1 MKNKIKTM
9 ALLAAILLL
18 SACDKQDVASPDA
31 SKTREVTFKINAL
44 ESGGQT
50 PMRAPTRA
58 IAAPTYLLVL
68 DEFGGSIVAGN
79 TVERTTDALENLTLS
94 LTYGQHTLYF
104 VAAKNCYD
112 SYNTT
117 AMTATWT
124 GNADHKLNYV
134 WATKVVLDVNENTP
148 ANQAVTLALAV
159 AQVQVQCNDAFP
171 ANTGNMA
178 VTAETGSW
186 TLNLR
191 TLQGVTSEVSTTAN
205 VSSYAGQTGKTMGFF
220 TFIPASGNIGDL
232 TITVY
237 NNAQTPEELASH
249 TLEDVPVRL
258 GYVSHYAGLFFSR
271 NQPFS
276 FTFEDDW
283 KGTDEYTY

>member
-18 SACDKQDVASPDA
+18 SACDKQDVASSDA
-31 SKTREVTFKINAL
+31 YKTREVTFKINAL
-44 ESGGQT
+44 QSGGQT
-50 PMRAPTRA
+50 PMGAPTRA
-58 IAAPTYLLVL
+58 TGAPTYLLVL
-68 DEFGGSIVAGN
+68 DELGGSIVAGN
-79 TVERTTDALENLTLS
+79 TVERSTDALENLTLN

-104 VAAKNCYD
+104 VAAKNRYD

-117 AMTATWT
+117 SMTATWS

-134 WATKVVLDVNENTP
+134 WATKVVLDVNENTA
-148 ANQAVTLALAV
+148 ANEAVTLALAV

-178 VTAETGSW
+178 VTAEAGCW

-205 VSSYAGQTGKTMGFF
+205 VSSYAGLTGKIMGFF

-237 NNAQTPEELASH
+237 DNAQTPVALATH
-249 TLEDVPVRL
+249 TLEDVPVRM
-258 GYVSHYAGLFFSR
+258 GYVSHYAGSFFTRDHS
-271 NQPFS
+271 FS
-276 FTFEDDW
+276 FTYENDW
-283 KGTDEYTY
+283 KGTDEYSY